1 MQYDLPLGQAFARS
15 LALVGE
21 NDTRLEA
28 ERRGRLDVFDA
39 LISVREEEAVPAFLH
54 SALCAMSLPTQRPKD
69 DTKGII
75 REDGKYLLAIH
86 PKPVIQIVDGEAVL
100 KSLGLP
106 YGSYPR
112 VVLLYLL
119 SEAVRTQSRDVVLAK
134 SFRGWMQRLG
144 YKSFGGGPR
153 GPMKLIQQQVDRLLA
168 CEWQIR
174 WDQDASAR
182 DDAGFAFREVKL
194 ANEYAGGLTRDGE
207 FVREIRLSE
216 VFFDHLCEHAVPLN
230 EVAIRQLKGSSTALD
245 LYTYLAYRLPRIGGD
260 KPHTISWDQLAKHLG
275 NEGQMR
281 RFRQTVRDTFD
292 LVSAVYPEARV
303 DLTGSSIKLYGSPP
317 PLAPKHFGRH
327 LRLVG
332 SSGAAKAVAPTPPA
346 KAPAQPKL
354 PMALKP
360 TSVFPSG
367 TLRFGDAA
375 KPFLEIAVARGNGW
389 DVDQIAAAYRTRY
402 GEEIKDFS
410 EERLLKSWA
419 GFCASYRPAH
429 R

>member
-1 MQYDLPLGQAFARS
+1 MQYDLPLGHALARS
-15 LALVGE
+15 LTLVGE
-21 NDTRLEA
+21 QTTRHEA

-39 LISVREEEAVPAFLH
+39 LISVRDEEPVPAFLH

-75 REDGKYLLAIH
+75 REDGKYLLAIN
-86 PKPVIQIVDGEAVL
+86 PKPVLQIVNNEPVL
-100 KSLGLP
+100 RSLGLP

-134 SFRGWMQRLG
+134 SFRAWMQRLG

-153 GPMKLIQQQVDRLLA
+153 GPMKLIQAQVDRLLA

-174 WDQDASAR
+174 WDQDAKAR
-182 DDAGFAFREVKL
+182 DDTGFAFKEVKL
-194 ANEYAGGLTRDGE
+194 SNEYAGGLTRDGE

-216 VFFDHLCEHAVPLN
+216 VFFDHLREHAVPLN

-260 KPHTISWDQLAKHLG
+260 KPHSISWDQLAKHLG
-275 NEGQMR
+275 NEGQMK

-317 PLAPKHFGRH
+317 PLAPKVFGRH
-327 LRLVG
+327 LRLIGNSG
-332 SSGAAKAVAPTPPA
+332 SAKQTDAGAPGPTPV
-346 KAPAQPKL
+346 QSKL

-360 TSVFPSG
+360 ASVFPSG
-367 TLRFGDAA
+367 SLRFGDMA
-375 KPFLEIAVARGNGW
+375 KPFLDIAVAKGNGW
-389 DVDQIAAAYRTRY
+389 DVDQIAGAYRTRF

-410 EERLLKSWA
+410 PERLLKSWA
-419 GFCASYRPAH
+419 GFCASYRPPH